1 MNKRYAVTL
10 VYTKVIKQGVIDIQ
24 TGLYIVNGKTRTE
37 AKNKAI
43 RQFKKDLAKIET
55 MNLFVFVIQEIR

>member
-43 RQFKKDLAKIET
+43 RRFEKDLAKIET